1 VGLAESLS
9 LKAPPGQRVAASLRA
24 DLERHFEPPE
34 RMELAMTIAVLVG
47 MAKMLFAFDWGEREG
62 ACPFGE

>member
-1 VGLAESLS
+1 LAEGLS
-9 LKAPPGQRVAASLRA
+9 LKAAPGTRVDSSLRA
-24 DLERHFEPPE
+24 RLDDLFDEPE

-47 MAKMLFAFDWGEREG
+47 MAKMLFALDWGEREE

>member
-1 VGLAESLS
+1 MGLAESLS
-9 LKAPPGQRVAASLRA
+9 LKAPPGQRVDASLRA
-24 DLERHFEPPE
+24 ELDRLLDGPE

-47 MAKMLFAFDWGEREG
+47 MAKMLFALDWGEREE